1 MYLNFNKREFIKT
14 SLTFLSTFVLTT
26 SLGLN
31 LLNEANSNKDI
42 SIFNLILMFSCSS
55 LFFYMMINEF
65 NTRSGWELKPLT
77 EVGFSFFASII
88 LYVIL
93 NIISSSLIDSNIYED
108 KTNNIAN
115 VYATAHYYNSTINDK
130 EKYKN
135 VYQFKKDLL
144 DDIVKIE
151 QIEIK
156 AKDKNDVQ
164 NIGYTLKDNF
174 KELSFWNILSILVLT
189 DKKLLES
196 YESKIEQRHEVKLE
210 KELKK
215 YTDSVYNK
223 YSNAYKTAKIDF
235 EAQQKLYNTQ
245 VNKMNSINS
254 FINRD
259 LKILK
264 DIKDL
269 EKINANKVPNQ
280 LNQKSKDFAQ
290 VFLAKDKER
299 LVKILYNIK
308 GKNPNGGTCSKHC
321 ISNAKKNYER
331 YFLNQYGKPY
341 TYWMVERDKTLTTQL
356 LEEGLKLGL
365 TKGTSL
371 LYQTKSGY
379 MDANKK
385 ADYVDPS
392 DSHFSKMASNLYL
405 ENKIMGLQGVVLG
418 MDNRGYLFAKLNNDD
433 YTRTESFRKT
443 VVTKFK
449 KQAGYEISFNDI
461 INESSFRERA
471 KKYHHER
478 MQVKVKKP
486 VFDDFLKNYKYQEI
500 VQNALG
506 RLYMP
511 SKSEFIPINLN
522 NKELAD
528 KYLKPAIIDNINR
541 IEASINYETAFKTM
555 IYPYIVL
562 VFVSFTFLFWL
573 CYFIANSI
581 IFVLNFIK
589 IEIDTEKQ
597 YMKYFRIK
605 DLIVIP
611 IMFVFF
617 IMINNHDLSKST
629 NNSQLKMVSEKL
641 SERSFF
647 TNIGINGVM
656 FMYPIFMEVEDIK
669 ERYYLNFLSDSYDFS
684 NTIYTNHV
692 EM

>member
-77 EVGFSFFASII
+77 EVGLSFVASII

-245 VNKMNSINS
+245 VNKMNSINF

>member
-573 CYFIANSI
+573 CYFIANFI